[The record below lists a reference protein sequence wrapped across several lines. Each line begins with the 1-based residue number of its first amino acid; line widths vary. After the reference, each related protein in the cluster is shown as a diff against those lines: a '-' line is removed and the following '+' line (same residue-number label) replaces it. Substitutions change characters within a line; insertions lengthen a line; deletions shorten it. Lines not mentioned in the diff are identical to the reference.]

1 MAKKKKEQ
9 HTFGGGINSFNPTP
23 SQGDDLHR
31 YYGPGNG
38 GYGGPEIWG
47 PSPFAN
53 EPGRGDGYHPNGYF
67 PPQEKAKG
75 RGSNGA
81 RNVKPPK
88 KK

>member
-1 MAKKKKEQ
+1 MAKKKKNQ
-9 HTFGGGINSFNPTP
+9 NPFGGGINSFNPTP
-23 SQGDDLHR
+23 QIDDDLYR

-53 EPGRGDGYHPNGYF
+53 EPGRGDGYDPNGYF
-67 PPQEKAKG
+67 PNSKG

-81 RNVKPPK
+81 RNVKAPK